1 MASRKHRKRRE
12 RPHHTA
18 AEWLARLTGSDGKG
32 AIQLPPDFVLW
43 MLAGLLAHLDRR
55 GDSYLADLAAG
66 ALIHGGGLTVQD
78 DARWRRGAPSHQ
90 AALRT
95 IAQAFADLDLRR
107 GRRQDK
113 GAWELLNMVEVAYTG
128 LCVAQNPE
136 GGARGGRPAATP
148 SPRDRTRH
156 PRARGRDPPA
166 PSARGSLE
174 VGGRHGPVH
183 HLGRVPDLT
192 SAEGFVCRRSCRAP
206 RWSACRSGCRSSVAT
221 AATLVALAR
230 ALE

>member
-32 AIQLPPDFVLW
+32 AIQLPPDFALW
-43 MLAGLLAHLDRR
+43 ILAGLLAHLDRR

-66 ALIHGGGLTVQD
+66 ALIHGGSLTVQD
-78 DARWRRGAPSHQ
+78 ARGRKGGPSHQ

-113 GAWELLNMVEVAYTG
+113 GAWELLNRVEAAYTG
-128 LCVAQNPE
+128 LCVAQKPDGSASERDYIDEEMRRLGSKDLGDPAVRRQFRTHLRLRILRVALEEVARQQLPARATARDIRAHGDAIRRRLRSAGLLKLVGGTIPFITPE
-136 GGARGGRPAATP
+136 G
-148 SPRDRTRH
+148 S
-156 PRARGRDPPA
+156 
-166 PSARGSLE
+166 
-174 VGGRHGPVH
+174 
-183 HLGRVPDLT
+183 
-192 SAEGFVCRRSCRAP
+192 
-206 RWSACRSGCRSSVAT
+206 
-221 AATLVALAR
+221 
-230 ALE
+230 

>member
-18 AEWLARLTGSDGKG
+18 AEWLARLTGSDGKA

-128 LCVAQNPE
+128 LCVALKPDGSASE
-136 GGARGGRPAATP
+136 RDYLDEVARRQLPARATA
-148 SPRDRTRH
+148 RDI
-156 PRARGRDPPA
+156 RGRADEIRWRLRRA
-166 PSARGSLE
+166 GLLKL
-174 VGGRHGPVH
+174 VGGT
-183 HLGRVPDLT
+183 VPFIT
-192 SAEGFVCRRSCRAP
+192 SEGSQI
-206 RWSACRSGCRSSVAT
+206 
-221 AATLVALAR
+221 
-230 ALE
+230 